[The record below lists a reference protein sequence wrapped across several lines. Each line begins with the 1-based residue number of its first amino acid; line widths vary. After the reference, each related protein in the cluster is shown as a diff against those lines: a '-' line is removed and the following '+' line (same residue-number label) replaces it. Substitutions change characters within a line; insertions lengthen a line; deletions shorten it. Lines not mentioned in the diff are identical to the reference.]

1 MAETCVMKFRSCIL
15 FACMAVV
22 PLVAMFSHKVPRE
35 WRLAVQ
41 RFARGSTPAAPPMRQ
56 SEPEPVPPV
65 APPVAAASPQPPSR
79 EPEPPLQ
86 PVAPQPAA
94 PVPVASSAEPTQETA
109 AATVSLVVPQQADA
123 ATDAARSRTML
134 EDRLRALG
142 AVSIECVPMMQ
153 GAAYRCSCRVPA
165 DPSGQLQRVF
175 QSSNPDP
182 IVALKNLH
190 GQVQFWKHRLA
201 TRPDADNPL
210 RTSRAAGQPG
220 LR

>member
-1 MAETCVMKFRSCIL
+1 MKLRSCLL

-22 PLVAMFSHKVPRE
+22 PLVAMFSHKIPRE
-35 WRLAVQ
+35 WRLAMQ
-41 RFARGSTPAAPPMRQ
+41 RFSRGAAPTANPARV
-56 SEPEPVPPV
+56 PEPAPPAV
-65 APPVAAASPQPPSR
+65 VPVAAVPAPTPPRPPEPISPPADLRPVTAAVGNTTPPATPPQPS
-79 EPEPPLQ
+79 PPQL
-86 PVAPQPAA
+86 VA
-94 PVPVASSAEPTQETA
+94 AE
-109 AATVSLVVPQQADA
+109 
-123 ATDAARSRTML
+123 DAARSRGTI

-153 GAAYRCSCRVPA
+153 GTSYRCSCRVPA

-182 IVALKNLH
+182 VVALRNLH

-201 TRPDADNPL
+201 TRPDVGNPL
-210 RTSRAAGQPG
+210 RTADDGGQPG